1 MSLLRLNALDGG
13 IGRPLQAGDLPVD
26 GTTIAA
32 TDTTNTNLTITGQ
45 MLLQGLIVR
54 NPAGVS
60 NENYDTAANLVNVI
74 GNGNPVQNGT
84 QFRYRVIN
92 LSANL
97 LTGVFTANTG
107 LVGVRGNVLASTTK
121 DFMCTV
127 TNGSLAQS
135 FSCTTTNGSAVIGG
149 LSAAQAAL
157 LTPGMI
163 VTNNVVGTQGQTI
176 IGVNAA
182 AGTVTLSGNA
192 NATTAAPGI
201 QFNFSPVVTIT
212 GLQA

>member
-1 MSLLRLNALDGG
+1 MGLLRVTAYEGG
-13 IGRPLQAGDLPVD
+13 FERNLAGGDLLVD
-26 GTTIAA
+26 GTTLPA
-32 TDTTNTNLTITGQ
+32 TDTTNTNLTITAA

-60 NENYDTAANLVNVI
+60 NENYDTAANLVAAFGQGKAI
-74 GNGNPVQNGT
+74 APGT

-97 LTGVFTANTG
+97 LTGVFAANTG

-121 DFMCTV
+121 DFMCTI
-127 TNGSLAQS
+127 TNGSPAQAFAVS
-135 FSCTTTNGSAVIGG
+135 STNASAVLFG
-149 LSAAQAAL
+149 LTSDQCAL

-163 VTNNVVGTQGQTI
+163 VTNAILGLQGQTI
-176 IGVNAA
+176 IGINAA
-182 AGTVTLSGNA
+182 AGTVTMSGNA
-192 NATTAAPGI
+192 NATSTLSAVS
-201 QFNFSPVVTIT
+201 FSPVVTIT